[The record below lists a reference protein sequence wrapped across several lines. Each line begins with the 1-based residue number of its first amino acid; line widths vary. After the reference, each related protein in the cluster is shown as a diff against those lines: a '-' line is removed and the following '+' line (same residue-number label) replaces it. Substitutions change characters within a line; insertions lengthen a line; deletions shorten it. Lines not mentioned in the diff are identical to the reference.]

1 MAIRFARQ
9 AGNWSDPLTWDDGL
23 TIPTTGD
30 EVYLNNYN
38 ITINQDVTTG
48 FISNSQT
55 PIGVP
60 LDPIPDMTSNTS
72 PVGVGQA
79 FATQNSVTAWK
90 VFRKGLN
97 TFSPLADHWLGA
109 VNGGQIG
116 YQFNTPKSIQ
126 RYAWHQNTA
135 AGSRPRDWT
144 FQGSNDGVI
153 WVTLHTV
160 VAAASAATYN
170 SPNISNPSSYTYY
183 RINVTA
189 VQTGG
194 FTLWLNALSMTES
207 TSLGNGYLSGGSATI
222 STSRTV
228 NADLYSGA
236 AATFMT
242 VSATAPSIVN
252 ITGNLPGTKVV
263 ASSRA
268 MTVSGN
274 CTLNFV
280 GNIVSAAPSIGAR
293 QDVKGIVL
301 TASATLNV
309 TGDVYGGTNT
319 IEGTTSSE
327 NIGIWSSNGATINVV
342 GNVEGGTGARNRGI
356 QMVSN
361 DTLNVTGNVTGGVG
375 SSTTVPIQGI
385 LLGSSTIPC
394 TIVGN
399 ISSGVNSYGVFG
411 SATPLRI
418 TGNLIN
424 HSSGRIAVFN
434 VPFLFLESTN
444 MSWEFRKY
452 DLTTNTLY
460 TPGVATGHPATNNV
474 RTGVVYGPTNNLTGT
489 CAVPPAAAVSFGVP
503 VDNTV
508 GTASL
513 DANALAAA
521 LNTSLSASLP
531 TPISASL
538 QASLPTPIS
547 ASLQASLPTPIA
559 TALNTSL
566 SASLP
571 AAIAPLL
578 WDESVT
584 NITTPNSIGERLK
597 NCSTVATTGA
607 QIASFNP

>member
-1 MAIRFARQ
+1 MAIRFASQ

-79 FATQNSVTAWK
+79 FATQNNITAWK

-97 TFSPLADHWLGA
+97 TFSPSTDQWVGA

-116 YQFNTPKSIQ
+116 YQFDTPKSIQ
-126 RYAWHQNTA
+126 RYAWHQNSAT
-135 AGSRPRDWT
+135 GSRPRDWT

-160 VAAASAATYN
+160 VAAASAVSYN

-194 FTLWLNALSMTES
+194 FTLQINALSMTES
-207 TSLGNGYLSGGSATI
+207 TSFGNGYLSGGTATI
-222 STSRTV
+222 STSRTI

-236 AATFMT
+236 ATTFMT

-252 ITGNLPGTKVV
+252 ITGNLPGTKAVGFQ
-263 ASSRA
+263 RA

-280 GNIVSAAPSIGAR
+280 GNIVGTAPSVGAR

-301 TASATLNV
+301 TAAATLNV

-319 IEGTTSSE
+319 AAGTTNAE
-327 NIGIWSSNGATINVV
+327 NIGISSTTGATINVV
-342 GNVEGGTGARNRGI
+342 GNVEGGTGVSNRGI
-356 QMVSN
+356 QGSNN
-361 DTLNVTGNVTGGVG
+361 DTINVTGNVTGGVG
-375 SSTTVPIQGI
+375 SNIGFPLRGI
-385 LLGSSTIPC
+385 LLTGTSNVPC
-394 TIVGN
+394 SIVGN
-399 ISSGVNSYGVFG
+399 VIGSFNSFAVQ
-411 SATPLRI
+411 ATGTHPVKI
-418 TGNLIN
+418 TGNIEN
-424 HSSGRIAVFN
+424 HSSGIIAISAI
-434 VPFLFLESTN
+434 FLFLESTN
-444 MSWEFRKY
+444 MSWQFRKY

-474 RTGVVYGPTNNLTGT
+474 RTGIVYGPTNNLTGT
-489 CAVPPAAAVSFGVP
+489 CAVPPAAAVSLGVP

-508 GTASL
+508 GTGYLNATDIWNVPLAS
-513 DANALAAA
+513 
-521 LNTSLSASLP
+521 
-531 TPISASL
+531 
-538 QASLPTPIS
+538 
-547 ASLQASLPTPIA
+547 
-559 TALNTSL
+559 
-566 SASLP
+566 
-571 AAIAPLL
+571 
-578 WDESVT
+578 
-584 NITTPNSIGERLK
+584 ITTPNSIGERLK
-597 NCSTVATTGA
+597 DASTVQSTGA
-607 QIASFNP
+607 QLAAFL

>member
-79 FATQNSVTAWK
+79 FSTQNNITAWK

-97 TFSPLADHWLGA
+97 TFSPSTDHWIGA

-116 YQFNTPKSIQ
+116 YQFDTPKSIQ
-126 RYAWHQNTA
+126 RYAWHQNGFT
-135 AGSRPRDWT
+135 GSRPKDWT

-153 WVTLHTV
+153 WVTIHTV
-160 VAAASAATYN
+160 VAATNAATYN
-170 SPNISNPSSYTYY
+170 SPNISNPFSYTYY

-194 FTLWLNALSMTES
+194 STLHLNALSMTES
-207 TSLGNGYLSGGSATI
+207 TSFGNGYLSGGSATI

-228 NADLYSGA
+228 NANLYSGA
-236 AATFMT
+236 ATTFMT

-252 ITGNLPGTKVV
+252 ITGNLPGTNVV

-280 GNIVSAAPSIGAR
+280 GNIVGTAPSTGIR

-301 TASATLNV
+301 TAAATLNV

-319 IEGTTSSE
+319 LESTTSSE
-327 NIGIWSSNGATINVV
+327 NIGIWSTNGAVINVV
-342 GNVEGGTGARNRGI
+342 GNVDGGTGARNRGI

-361 DTLNVTGNVTGGVG
+361 DTLNVTGNVTGGAG
-375 SSTTVPIQGI
+375 SSTTQPIQGI

-394 TIVGN
+394 SIVGN
-399 ISSGVNSYGVFG
+399 VSSGVNSYGVF
-411 SATPLRI
+411 SSTTPVRI

-424 HSSGRIAVFN
+424 HSSGRIAVSVN
-434 VPFLFLESTN
+434 FLFLESTN
-444 MSWEFRKY
+444 MSWQFRKY

-474 RTGVVYGPTNNLTGT
+474 RTGIVYGPTNNLTGT
-489 CAVPPAAAVSFGVP
+489 CAVPPAAAVSVGVP

-508 GTASL
+508 GTGYLNATDIWNVPLAS
-513 DANALAAA
+513 
-521 LNTSLSASLP
+521 
-531 TPISASL
+531 
-538 QASLPTPIS
+538 
-547 ASLQASLPTPIA
+547 
-559 TALNTSL
+559 
-566 SASLP
+566 
-571 AAIAPLL
+571 
-578 WDESVT
+578 
-584 NITTPNSIGERLK
+584 ITTPNSIGERLK
-597 NCSTVATTGA
+597 DASTVQSTGA
-607 QIASFNP
+607 QLAAFLP